1 MYRTPSPPE
10 ARRPVRRPGR
20 AAPARPAGS
29 RRHGQGG
36 RLEAEA
42 CGDGDVLGADGG
54 TLVEVGE
61 RARDAEDAAVATG
74 GQAVAVVEL
83 VEEPHGAR
91 AGLGVLSQLAG
102 RHLGVAGE
110 AVALQAGRLTLP
122 RGHDALADG

>member
-1 MYRTPSPPE
+1 MYHTPSPRRPRRGGP
-10 ARRPVRRPGR
+10 ARRPDGT
-20 AAPARPAGS
+20 ARLRGS

-61 RARDAEDAAVATG
+61 RARAAEDAAVATG